1 MKDLLAHLVFWHWL
15 ALALILGILD
25 VMLGANFL
33 FVWCGLAAGLVGVLL
48 LLFPKLVW
56 EYQLLIF
63 GIGVLLS
70 LVGWRQL
77 NSRAKKLSDQPELNR
92 RSRQYIGRIFTLDVP
107 IVNGR
112 GKVRVDDTQWVV
124 EGADMEIGT
133 KVRVIGVEGVI
144 LKVERL

>member
-25 VMLGANFL
+25 VLLGANFL

-48 LLFPKLVW
+48 LILPKLAW

-63 GIGVLLS
+63 GIGVLMS

-77 NSRAKKLSDQPELNR
+77 NNRAKKLSDQPELNR

-124 EGADMEIGT
+124 EGTDMEIGT
-133 KVRVIGVEGVI
+133 KVKVIGVEGVI

>member
-1 MKDLLAHLVFWHWL
+1 MKDLLTHLVFWHWL

-77 NSRAKKLSDQPELNR
+77 NNRAKKLSDQPELNR

-124 EGADMEIGT
+124 EGTDMEIGT
-133 KVRVIGVEGVI
+133 KVRVVGVEGVI

>member
-1 MKDLLAHLVFWHWL
+1 MKDLMAHLVFWHWL

-25 VMLGANFL
+25 VILGANFL
-33 FVWCGLAAGLVGVLL
+33 FIWCGLAAALVGILL
-48 LLFPKLVW
+48 LILPALAW

-70 LVGWRQL
+70 LVGWRHL
-77 NSRAKKLSDQPELNR
+77 NRRAKKLSDQPELNR

-112 GKVRVDDTQWVV
+112 GKVRVDDSQWVV
-124 EGADMEIGT
+124 EGPDMEIGT
-133 KVRVIGVEGVI
+133 KVKVIGVEGVI